1 MKGFL
6 LKAVL
11 LMQLALA
18 TCQQI
23 QPSEDNHVVRVK
35 VEEVVPRH
43 LCRRALRNLEVRNP
57 PLLNF
62 SFGKKAKNKK
72 FHHQS
77 LSNITCSFYA
87 VTENLS
93 KEK

>member
-11 LMQLALA
+11 LLQLALA

-23 QPSEDNHVVRVK
+23 QPREDNHVVRVK

-43 LCRRALRNLEVRNP
+43 LCRRALRNLEVRG
-57 PLLNF
+57 NF
-62 SFGKKAKNKK
+62 IQ
-72 FHHQS
+72 QS
-77 LSNITCSFYA
+77 AIVEFFSCQ
-87 VTENLS
+87 
-93 KEK
+93 KG

>member
-11 LMQLALA
+11 LLQLALA

-23 QPSEDNHVVRVK
+23 QPSEDNHVVRIK

-43 LCRRALRNLEVRNP
+43 LCRRALRNLEVRGKKYKNP
-57 PLLNF
+57 PLL
-62 SFGKKAKNKK
+62 SFLKIEKARNKE
-72 FHHQS
+72 FHQS
-77 LSNITCSFYA
+77 LLT
-87 VTENLS
+87 LL
-93 KEK
+93 

>member
-11 LMQLALA
+11 LLPLALA

-43 LCRRALRNLEVRNP
+43 LCRRALRNLEVRGNNP

-62 SFGKKAKNKK
+62 FLVKKVKK
-72 FHHQS
+72 
-77 LSNITCSFYA
+77 
-87 VTENLS
+87 
-93 KEK
+93 